1 MAAASGLTRTPAWA
15 GAELIHLRGVGHVP
29 MSDDPARVAE
39 LILEVTAD
47 VDHAAVSTE
56 RIERDA

>member
-1 MAAASGLTRTPAWA
+1 
-15 GAELIHLRGVGHVP
+15 

-39 LILEVTAD
+39 LILEVTTA
-47 VDHAAVSTE
+47 VDRAVESTE